1 MKVKWV
7 GIAVAATVLMFSG
20 QAGAAVDAAAFKALA
35 KKKGCFNCHGMD
47 RRILGP
53 SLREIGRKYK
63 GDASAPDRMAVIIKN
78 GSKGGVW
85 GKDAMPAYAKLGD
98 DDIKTMVEFVLSLR

>member
-35 KKKGCFNCHGMD
+35 KKKGCFNCHG
-47 RRILGP
+47 RRGAG
-53 SLREIGRKYK
+53 GRF
-63 GDASAPDRMAVIIKN
+63 SAC
-78 GSKGGVW
+78 G
-85 GKDAMPAYAKLGD
+85 
-98 DDIKTMVEFVLSLR
+98 